1 MKEHFQLILQSQPH
15 TKQQKQNHIPIFF
28 INIDINILRKIF
40 ANQIQK
46 YVKGI
51 MQQEQM
57 RFISGMQSWFNIQNT
72 ISVVHHIKEKR
83 KISIKYQETF
93 L

>member
-1 MKEHFQLILQSQPH
+1 
-15 TKQQKQNHIPIFF
+15 
-28 INIDINILRKIF
+28 
-40 ANQIQK
+40 
-46 YVKGI
+46 

-83 KISIKYQETF
+83 KIMIF
-93 L
+93 LNKI